1 MDDVDELTQ
10 RFESQRAYLRAAA
23 FRMLGSLTE
32 ADDAVQE
39 TWLRLA
45 RSDTDAVQN
54 LAGWLTTVLSRV
66 CLDMLRSAAS
76 RREEPGGLQPP
87 APVRGSV
94 HDSDPEY
101 RALRA
106 ESVGSALLV
115 VLDKLAPVERVAF
128 VLHDLFAVPFEQIGP
143 IVDRS
148 PATAKKLASRA
159 RARVKGT
166 PAPPRSELIRH
177 RRVVEAF
184 LAAMRGGDINTLLGL
199 LDPDVVRRAD
209 HAVVPAGGAA
219 ELHGAA
225 AVGDEV
231 RSYARR
237 ARFAEPALVDGTV
250 GLVVVAPRGQLL
262 LAIRLAVKHEKITE
276 IEVIGDPHRLSH
288 LELAVLD

>member
-10 RFESQRAYLRAAA
+10 RFESQRAYLRAVA

-106 ESVGSALLV
+106 E
-115 VLDKLAPVERVAF
+115 
-128 VLHDLFAVPFEQIGP
+128 
-143 IVDRS
+143 
-148 PATAKKLASRA
+148 
-159 RARVKGT
+159 
-166 PAPPRSELIRH
+166 
-177 RRVVEAF
+177 
-184 LAAMRGGDINTLLGL
+184 
-199 LDPDVVRRAD
+199 
-209 HAVVPAGGAA
+209 
-219 ELHGAA
+219 
-225 AVGDEV
+225 
-231 RSYARR
+231 
-237 ARFAEPALVDGTV
+237 
-250 GLVVVAPRGQLL
+250 
-262 LAIRLAVKHEKITE
+262 LAVKHEQITE